1 MKEVNMWEKKN
12 TALAVYFNKIEDI
25 IKYIKENDKIVFSVI
40 DKDGLQDGSI
50 TTYFIDKVKET
61 AKEQNVKITFVDD
74 EHPFF
79 YDSLDNIYF
88 SKEFFNKNKDIILS
102 TIEDIMFKKESVFIS
117 KYAYSDELVK
127 NLCLTATTISFD
139 EEIEV
144 PEDVI
149 KILKRNRINTY
160 QYKKGEKLSISTDQ
174 ILGQNYSDV
183 TSSSSDIYLK
193 NNITDLENLKVIPEY
208 KTIHIKQVNEFEED
222 AVLTEDYDSLYNIIS
237 TLRENNQNNKVI
249 VYIKNRNAFS
259 KSKLYNSDF
268 DIVID
273 GIDIEPYKLQEL
285 KEEDKLLDLMIKDI
299 KNSNY
304 SMFEKYIAAY
314 NIVKKFKKYLESSN
328 DKDESRYVKKLLN
341 NDYMV
346 CVGYA
351 NLLEELL
358 KRLDIKTYHYN
369 VSTDISYDEG
379 FTLEEK
385 EIELAGHARVIVK
398 IDDPKYDINGV
409 YVADPTW
416 DNDLKDDYYNHALM
430 SFDKTG
436 MEKRMFRLSSE
447 DLIMNVKNME
457 EFSYKVNFLI
467 EHEKSSVFNKN
478 LDEKSK
484 ETNAIRSLVNT
495 INSILISLF
504 PEKYKELKK
513 RYPNILIDI
522 TDIKEINEFITNAG
536 EIFISNLGKDVL
548 VNKIIEAA
556 GVVNKDV
563 FGFSLEQAKIY
574 NEHVLQMN
582 IESDKV
588 QFPYYYDN
596 TKIK

>member
-149 KILKRNRINTY
+149 KVLKYNRINTY

-237 TLRENNQNNKVI
+237 TLRKNNQNNKVI

-351 NLLEELL
+351 KLLEELL
-358 KRLDIKTYHYN
+358 ERLDIKTYHYN

-582 IESDKV
+582 IESDKL

>member
-582 IESDKV
+582 IESDKL